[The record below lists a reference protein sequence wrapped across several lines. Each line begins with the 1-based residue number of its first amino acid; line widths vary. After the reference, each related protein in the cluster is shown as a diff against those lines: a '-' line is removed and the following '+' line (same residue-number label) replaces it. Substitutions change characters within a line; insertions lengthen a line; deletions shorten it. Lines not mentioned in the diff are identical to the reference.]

1 VQLIGL
7 RTGASRVRLLF
18 AALITSLMFFAIA
31 PAHAEPQSFAFLG
44 LHFQNDNEGYEPTS
58 DAERHRIA
66 AVEEAFKK
74 QLEASGKYK
83 FVSVPDEMTKK
94 IEAGQPIGECGG
106 CEFDYARDLHVDHI
120 AWLRVQ
126 KVSNLILNMNVY
138 MADAASKRVTFIHSV
153 DIRNNTDESWM
164 RALTYLVQNYV
175 LTTPSRS

>member
-1 VQLIGL
+1 VQILGL
-7 RTGASRVRLLF
+7 RTSASRVALLC
-18 AALITSLMFFAIA
+18 AAVITSLILGAIA
-31 PAHAEPQSFAFLG
+31 PAQAEPQRFAFLG

-83 FVSVPDEMTKK
+83 FASVPDEIMKK
-94 IEAGQPIGECGG
+94 IEGGQPIGECGG

-126 KVSNLILNMNVY
+126 KISNLILNMNVY
-138 MADAASKRVTFIHSV
+138 MADVASEKVTFIHSV

-175 LTTPSRS
+175 LTTPSQ